1 MSPMYAASVSDRVT
15 EIEDSTSERHIE
27 TWLDG
32 PHGWLNLQA
41 AQAGYPAR
49 SKPGEGFPVRPLW
62 TEYALYSDARM
73 TGSDK
78 IPGPLGVEL
87 AFARGPDRVGC
98 VQLGSILRVT
108 DHLLDQRHEPYV
120 PAEKEDGSY
129 VGGDIADEVA
139 SLMSLALSRRIR
151 SGGVVRQCF
160 SPDEPLGRP
169 TMWNV
174 APHLAEPRHQPI
186 LPGIADQVL
195 IDPARAYLEHYG
207 RLGAADAVAVLRA
220 AHQYADA
227 IWWAD
232 ADPRIAWFKLFGA
245 LEAAAGRW
253 DACELRTPAEQLQR
267 RHPGLH
273 GRLVKHAPAAVEI
286 VAESFSRVIGAENRL
301 IEFVLTFE
309 PGPPDVR
316 PPYSRVAW
324 DELKGVLST
333 LWGHRSADVHGG
345 APFPPPLCES
355 PYEVEG
361 VPAETF
367 IGGSMSAGNSSWPAS
382 ELPMHL
388 HVFAD
393 LVARTLRA
401 WWRSLPRED
410 VFRRVDPPAE

>member
-1 MSPMYAASVSDRVT
+1 MYAAPVSDGAVDT
-15 EIEDSTSERHIE
+15 EDSTRETRIA

-49 SKPGEGFPVRPLW
+49 SKPSEGVLIKPFW

-73 TGSDK
+73 TGNDK

-87 AFARGPDRVGC
+87 AFAMGPDRVGC
-98 VQLGSILRVT
+98 VQLGLILRVM
-108 DHLLDQRHEPYV
+108 DHLMDHSPEPYV
-120 PAEKEDGSY
+120 PEKKEDGSY

-139 SLMSLALSRRIR
+139 SLMSLVLSRRIR
-151 SGGVVRQCF
+151 SGGVVRQCV
-160 SPDEPLGRP
+160 SSDEPLGRP
-169 TMWNV
+169 MMWNV
-174 APHLAEPRHQPI
+174 APHLAEPRHRAI
-186 LPGIADQVL
+186 LPGVADQVL
-195 IDPARAYLEHYG
+195 IDPVREYLEHYG

-253 DACELRTPAEQLQR
+253 DACEHRTPAEQLQR
-267 RHPGLH
+267 RHPRLH
-273 GRLVKHAPAAVEI
+273 GRLAKHAPAAVEI
-286 VAESFSRVIGAENRL
+286 VAEEFSRVIGAENRL
-301 IEFVLTFE
+301 IEFVLKFE

-316 PPYSRVAW
+316 PQYSRVAW
-324 DELKGVLST
+324 GELRGALSI

-345 APFPPPLCES
+345 APFPRPLCEA

-367 IGGSMSAGNSSWPAS
+367 IGGSMSAGNSSWPAT

-410 VFRRVDPPAE
+410 VFRRVDPPVE